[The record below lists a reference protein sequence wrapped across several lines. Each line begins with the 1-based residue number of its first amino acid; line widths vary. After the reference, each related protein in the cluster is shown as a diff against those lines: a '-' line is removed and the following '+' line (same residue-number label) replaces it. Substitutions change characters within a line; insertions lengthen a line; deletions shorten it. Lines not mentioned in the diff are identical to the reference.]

1 VIVLEDFLSTRGK
14 TMLRHELRIRTAST
28 ALFIAALAGCSLNT
42 DVSGPGGLVKYSGD
56 EQSAAINTELPTPL
70 AVVVV
75 NQFGERIMNATV
87 NWSIVSGGGTLSSA
101 VTTSDD
107 SGLAS
112 VTYTTGPTP
121 GVVTIRAQVHGVPP
135 LTFHENVT

>member
-1 VIVLEDFLSTRGK
+1 MR
-14 TMLRHELRIRTAST
+14 RHKVRIRAASA
-28 ALFIAALAGCSLNT
+28 ALLIGALAGCSLNT

-56 EQSAAINTELPTPL
+56 EQSGPINTELPTPL

-75 NQFGERIMNATV
+75 NQFGERIKNATV
-87 NWSIVSGGGTLSSA
+87 NWSIVSGGGTLSST
-101 VTTSDD
+101 VTISDD
-107 SGLAS
+107 SGIAS
-112 VTYTTGPTP
+112 VTYTAGPTS